1 MSGISP
7 SFLPSSKLEQ
17 SAPVKELVAFLTL
30 GGGAEGQAKGCL
42 VFSVPEAMSGISFKK
57 RLS

>member
-7 SFLPSSKLEQ
+7 SLLHSIKLEQ
-17 SAPVKELVAFLTL
+17 SATVKELL
-30 GGGAEGQAKGCL
+30 GGGWGEGQAKGCL
-42 VFSVPEAMSGISFKK
+42 ASSVLEAMSGISFKK

>member
-7 SFLPSSKLEQ
+7 SLLHSIKLKQ
-17 SAPVKELVAFLTL
+17 SAPVRVGGFPYAGR
-30 GGGAEGQAKGCL
+30 GGGVQAKGCS
-42 VFSVPEAMSGISFKK
+42 VSSVPEAMSGNIFRK